1 VPDEISDLRLF
12 ARIVSAGSLSE
23 TARRLNSSLPAVSR
37 RLAAMES
44 RLGARL
50 IDRGSRRFVLTDEGS
65 LLYERAAAILADL
78 DQLEAEVGARTATPQ
93 GHLRVG
99 APLEIGRRR
108 FAPLIAEFS
117 RRYPRVTIEV
127 VLTDSVLDVVGDDL
141 DVGLHI
147 DEPLSDNIISR
158 KLISSRRVACAS
170 PAYIAKHGVP
180 ARPEDLLAHA
190 CICLVRGRHVF
201 DNWTFADDNQ
211 PRDIQVGGALS
222 TNNAEVLH
230 GWILDGHGIGMKAL
244 WDIEDDLEA
253 GRLIEVL
260 APFACDRLN
269 LYLHYPTRS
278 HLPRRVRVFIDFIVD
293 AIGGLHRSGA
303 T

>member
-1 VPDEISDLRLF
+1 
-12 ARIVSAGSLSE
+12 
-23 TARRLNSSLPAVSR
+23 
-37 RLAAMES
+37 MER

-50 IDRGSRRFVLTDEGS
+50 IDRGSRHFVLTEEGS

-78 DQLEAEVGARTATPQ
+78 DQLEAAVGARSATPQ

-117 RRYPRVTIEV
+117 RRYPHVTIEL
-127 VLTDSVLDVVGDDL
+127 VLTDSFLDVVGDDL
-141 DVGLHI
+141 DVGLHV
-147 DEPLSDNIISR
+147 DVPLDGNVIAR
-158 KLISSRRVACAS
+158 KLIASRRVACAS

-201 DNWTFADDNQ
+201 DNWTFVDDKQ
-211 PRDIQVGGALS
+211 LLDVQVRGALL

-230 GWILDGHGIGMKAL
+230 GWILDGYGMGLKAL
-244 WDIEDDLEA
+244 WDIEDDLRA
-253 GRLIEVL
+253 GRLVEVL
-260 APFACDRLN
+260 APFAHDTFN
-269 LYLHYPTRS
+269 LYLIYPTRS
-278 HLPRRVRVFIDFIVD
+278 HLPSRVRVFIDFIADEV
-293 AIGGLHRSGA
+293 GKLQRLGA

>member
-12 ARIVSAGSLSE
+12 TRIVSAGSLSE
-23 TARRLNSSLPAVSR
+23 TARRLNSSLPAMSR

-50 IDRGSRRFVLTDEGS
+50 IDRGSRHFVLTEEGS
-65 LLYERAAAILADL
+65 LLYERATAILSDL
-78 DQLEAEVGARTATPQ
+78 DQIEAEVGARSVTPK
-93 GHLRVG
+93 GYLRVG

-117 RRYPRVTIEV
+117 RRYPHVSIELF
-127 VLTDSVLDVVGDDL
+127 LTDSFVDVVGDDL

-147 DEPLSDNIISR
+147 DEPLDGSVITRS
-158 KLISSRRVACAS
+158 LISSRRVACAS

-180 ARPEDLLAHA
+180 TRPQDLLKHA
-190 CICLVRGRHVF
+190 CIRLVRGRHVF
-201 DNWTFADDNQ
+201 DSWTFVDDKQ
-211 PRDIQVGGALS
+211 PFDVQVRGALL

-230 GWILDGHGIGMKAL
+230 GWLLDGYGIGLKAL
-244 WDIEDDLEA
+244 WDIEDDLKA
-253 GRLIEVL
+253 GRLVEVL
-260 APFACDRLN
+260 APFAYDTIN
-269 LYLHYPTRS
+269 LYLIYSTRS
-278 HLPRRVRVFIDFIVD
+278 HLPRRVRVFIDFIVNAVND
-293 AIGGLHRSGA
+293 LQRLGV

>member
-1 VPDEISDLRLF
+1 VPDEMSDLRLF
-12 ARIVSAGSLSE
+12 TRIVSAGSLSE
-23 TARRLNSSLPAVSR
+23 TARRLNSSLPAMSR

-50 IDRGSRRFVLTDEGS
+50 IDRGSRHFVLTEEGS
-65 LLYERAAAILADL
+65 LLYERATAILTDL
-78 DQLEAEVGARTATPQ
+78 DQLEAEVGARSATPQ

-117 RRYPRVTIEV
+117 RRYPRVSIEL
-127 VLTDSVLDVVGDDL
+127 VLTDSFLDIVGDDI

-147 DEPLSDNIISR
+147 DEPLDGSFITR

-180 ARPEDLLAHA
+180 ARPEDLLTHA
-190 CICLVRGRHVF
+190 CIRLVRGRHVF
-201 DNWTFADDNQ
+201 DNWTFIEGKQ
-211 PRDIQVGGALS
+211 PFDVQVRGPLS
-222 TNNAEVLH
+222 TNNAEVTH
-230 GWILDGHGIGMKAL
+230 GWLLDGYGIGLKAF
-244 WDIEDDLEA
+244 WDIRDDLEA
-253 GRLIEVL
+253 GRLVEVL
-260 APFACDRLN
+260 APFAHSTIN
-269 LYLHYPTRS
+269 LYLIYPTRR
-278 HLPRRVRVFIDFIVD
+278 HLPGRVRVFIDFIVNTV
-293 AIGGLHRSGA
+293 GELQRLGA

>member
-1 VPDEISDLRLF
+1 MPDEISDLRLF
-12 ARIVSAGSLSE
+12 SRIVSAGSLSE

-37 RLAAMES
+37 RLAAMER

-50 IDRGSRRFVLTDEGS
+50 IDRGSRHFACTEEGN
-65 LLYERAAAILADL
+65 LLYERAAAILGDL
-78 DQLEAEVGARTATPQ
+78 DQLEAEVGARSATPQ

-117 RRYPRVTIEV
+117 RRYPHVTIEL
-127 VLTDSVLDVVGDDL
+127 VLSDSILDVVGDDL

-147 DEPLSDNIISR
+147 DVPPDGNVIVR

-170 PAYIAKHGVP
+170 PAYIAEHGIP

-190 CICLVRGRHVF
+190 CIRLVRGRHVY
-201 DNWTFADDNQ
+201 DNWTFVDGKQQLDV
-211 PRDIQVGGALS
+211 QVRGALL

-230 GWILDGHGIGMKAL
+230 GWVLDGYGMALKAL
-244 WDIEDDLEA
+244 WDIEDDLKA
-253 GRLIEVL
+253 GRLVEVL
-260 APFACDRLN
+260 APFAHDAIN
-269 LYLHYPTRS
+269 LYLIYPTRT
-278 HLPRRVRVFIDFIVD
+278 HLPSRVRVFIDFIVD
-293 AIGGLHRSGA
+293 AVGKLQR
-303 T
+303 

>member
-50 IDRGSRRFVLTDEGS
+50 IDRGSRHFVLTAEGS
-65 LLYERAAAILADL
+65 LLYERATAILVEL
-78 DQLEAEVGARTATPQ
+78 DQLEAEVGARSATPQ

-117 RRYPRVTIEV
+117 RRYPRVTIEL
-127 VLTDSVLDVVGDDL
+127 VLSDSVLDVVGDDL

-147 DEPLSDNIISR
+147 DEPLDGNVIAR
-158 KLISSRRVACAS
+158 KLISSRRVACAT

-190 CICLVRGRHVF
+190 CICLVRGRHLF
-201 DNWTFADDNQ
+201 DSWTFVDDKKLLDVKV
-211 PRDIQVGGALS
+211 RGVLL

-230 GWILDGHGIGMKAL
+230 GWILDGHGIGLKAL
-244 WDIEDDLEA
+244 WDIEDELKT
-253 GRLIEVL
+253 GRLVEVL
-260 APFACDRLN
+260 SPFAYDTIN
-269 LYLHYPTRS
+269 LYMIYPTRS
-278 HLPRRVRVFIDFIVD
+278 HLPRRVRAFIDFIAD
-293 AIGGLHRSGA
+293 AIGKPQR
-303 T
+303 

>member
-12 ARIVSAGSLSE
+12 VRIVSAGSLSE
-23 TARRLNSSLPAVSR
+23 TARRLNGSLPAVSR

-50 IDRGSRRFVLTDEGS
+50 IDRGSRHFVLTEEGN
-65 LLYERAAAILADL
+65 LLYERAAAILTDL
-78 DQLEAEVGARTATPQ
+78 DQLEAEVGARSATPQ

-117 RRYPRVTIEV
+117 RRFPRVTIEL

-147 DEPLSDNIISR
+147 DEPLDGNIIAR

-170 PAYIAKHGVP
+170 PAYIAKHGAP

-201 DNWTFADDNQ
+201 DNWTFADDKK
-211 PRDIQVGGALS
+211 PLDVQVRGALL

-230 GWILDGHGIGMKAL
+230 GWILDSHGIGLKAL

-253 GRLIEVL
+253 GRLVEVL
-260 APFACDRLN
+260 APFAHDTIN
-269 LYLHYPTRS
+269 LYLNYPTRS
-278 HLPRRVRVFIDFIVD
+278 HLPGRVRVFIDFIVD
-293 AIGGLHRSGA
+293 AVGKLQRLGA

>member
-1 VPDEISDLRLF
+1 MPDEISDLRLF

-37 RLAAMES
+37 RLAAMER

-50 IDRGSRRFVLTDEGS
+50 IDRGSRHFVLTEEGS

-78 DQLEAEVGARTATPQ
+78 DQLEAEVGARSATPQ

-117 RRYPRVTIEV
+117 RRYPHVTIEL
-127 VLTDSVLDVVGDDL
+127 VLTDSFLDVVGDDL
-141 DVGLHI
+141 DVGLHV
-147 DEPLSDNIISR
+147 DVPLDGNVIAR

-180 ARPEDLLAHA
+180 ARPEDLLAHT
-190 CICLVRGRHVF
+190 CIRLVRGRHVF
-201 DNWTFADDNQ
+201 DNWTFVDDKQ
-211 PRDIQVGGALS
+211 PLDVQVRGALL

-230 GWILDGHGIGMKAL
+230 GWILDGYGMGLKAL
-244 WDIEDDLEA
+244 WDIEDDLKA
-253 GRLIEVL
+253 GRLVEVL
-260 APFACDRLN
+260 APFAHDTIN
-269 LYLHYPTRS
+269 LYLIYPTRS
-278 HLPRRVRVFIDFIVD
+278 HLPGRVRVFIDFIVD
-293 AIGGLHRSGA
+293 AVGGLQGLGA

>member
-50 IDRGSRRFVLTDEGS
+50 IDRGSRHFSLTEEGN
-65 LLYERAAAILADL
+65 LLFERAAAILADL
-78 DQLEAEVGARTATPQ
+78 DQIEAEVGARSATPQ

-117 RRYPRVTIEV
+117 RRYPLVTVEL
-127 VLTDSVLDVVGDDL
+127 VLTDAFLDVVGDDL

-147 DEPLSDNIISR
+147 DVPLDGSVIAR
-158 KLISSRRVACAS
+158 RLISSRRVACAS

-180 ARPEDLLAHA
+180 ARPEDLRAHS
-190 CICLVRGRHVF
+190 CIRLVRGRHVF
-201 DNWTFADDNQ
+201 DNWTFVDDKQ
-211 PRDIQVGGALS
+211 TLGVRVRGALL

-230 GWILDGHGIGMKAL
+230 GWILDGYGLGLKAL

-253 GRLIEVL
+253 GRLVEVL
-260 APFACDRLN
+260 APFAHDTIN
-269 LYLHYPTRS
+269 LHLIYPTRS
-278 HLPRRVRVFIDFIVD
+278 HLPGRVRVFIDFIVEAVD
-293 AIGGLHRSGA
+293 ALQRPA
-303 T
+303 TT